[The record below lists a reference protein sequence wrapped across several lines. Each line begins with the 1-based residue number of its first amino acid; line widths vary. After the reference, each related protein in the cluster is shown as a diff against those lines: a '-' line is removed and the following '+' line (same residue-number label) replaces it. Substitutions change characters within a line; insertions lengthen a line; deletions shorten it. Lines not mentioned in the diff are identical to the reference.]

1 MRRCGLHV
9 LLSCLVL
16 VYAPMSLAAHALALY
31 GEVKYKQGFQHFDYV
46 NPTAPKGGQFKLS
59 STASFDSTNPF
70 IIKGIAAPGISNFIY
85 QSLMTPSYDEPQSFY
100 GLIAESV
107 DVASDGGSVTFTL
120 NEKAK
125 WHDGKPITAADVVW
139 SLEILKEKGH
149 PQYRALY
156 KPISKAVAIDARH
169 VRFEFAE
176 KHQRELLIIVA
187 SMPVLPM
194 HWFCGDEES
203 KASPLAGEVG
213 GGANHLDPALSDT
226 PLPNPPR
233 KGEGTTERVT
243 ASCQPFDKTS
253 LDIPLGSGAY
263 KVEKI
268 DAGRSITY
276 SRDKNYWAANLPSQ
290 RGLNNFDT
298 ITVDVY
304 RDDVVALQAIKSG
317 AIDFYEEFIARNW
330 ATAYDSPAVADGRLQ
345 KINLPHKIPRGMQGF
360 IFNTRRDKF
369 SDRRV
374 REAINLTL
382 DFEWMNGT
390 LFYNAYSRNR
400 SFFEKTEFEA
410 TDVPKGDELKLL
422 QSWRCSPSPQR
433 NSLPI
438 RGRVRVGASGGTDSA
453 TGVPL
458 PTSPLQGEELPA
470 TCLPSSLFTTP
481 YVVGQTDGSGFSR
494 ERLIRAQQLLNDA
507 GWVMKDGHR
516 VNAKTGEKLSIEFLM
531 TQRTFERVIGI
542 MRRNLSKLGIASE
555 FRYVDA
561 SQYQKRLDKF
571 NFDIVSMW
579 INQGLFYPGAEQ
591 TLLWHSSQADVTGGQ
606 NLGGV
611 KSAVIDDL
619 TTRIRSAKTLA
630 ELRPAARALDR
641 VLLAEHYVIP
651 HWSIHNWRIAYWNKF
666 GRPPITPA
674 YNVAWD
680 SWWIK
685 SGSGDSVL
693 GIGEENP
700 STFSL
705 KPKTQNPTP
714 VRSAP

>member
-1 MRRCGLHV
+1 MPRLRGLHV

-16 VYAPMSLAAHALALY
+16 AYAPMSFAAHALALY
-31 GEVKYKQGFQHFDYV
+31 GEVKYKPGFTHFDYV

-70 IIKGIAAPGISNFIY
+70 IIKGVAAPGISNFVY

-100 GLIAESV
+100 GLIAEAV
-107 DVASDGGSVTFTL
+107 DVAADGGSVTFTL
-120 NEKAK
+120 NPKAS
-125 WHDGKPITAADVVW
+125 WQDGKPITAADVVW
-139 SLEILKEKGH
+139 SLNTLKEKGH

-156 KPISKAVAIDARH
+156 KPITQATAIDAQH

-176 KHQRELLIIVA
+176 KHQRELPIIAA
-187 SMPVLPM
+187 SMPVLPQ
-194 HWFCGDEES
+194 HYF
-203 KASPLAGEVG
+203 AT
-213 GGANHLDPALSDT
+213 H
-226 PLPNPPR
+226 
-233 KGEGTTERVT
+233 
-243 ASCQPFDKTS
+243 PFDKTS
-253 LDIPLGSGAY
+253 LDVPVGSGAY
-263 KVEKI
+263 TVEKI

-276 SRDKNYWAANLPSQ
+276 ARNKTYWAANLPSQ

-330 ATAYDSPAVADGRLQ
+330 ATAYDSPAVADGRLL

-369 SDRRV
+369 ADRRV
-374 REAINLTL
+374 REAIDLTL

-400 SFFEKTEFEA
+400 SFFEETEFEA
-410 TDVPKGDELKLL
+410 AGLPASNELKLL
-422 QSWRCSPSPQR
+422 NPYRTQ
-433 NSLPI
+433 LPE
-438 RGRVRVGASGGTDSA
+438 T
-453 TGVPL
+453 
-458 PTSPLQGEELPA
+458 
-470 TCLPSSLFTTP
+470 LFTEP
-481 YVVGQTDGSGFSR
+481 YVVGKTDGSGFSR

-507 GWVMKDGHR
+507 GWVMKGGHR
-516 VNAKTGEKLSIEFLM
+516 VNAKTGEKLTIEFLM

-542 MRRNLSKLGIASE
+542 MRCNLSKLGIASE

-591 TLLWHSSQADVTGGQ
+591 TLLWHSAQADVTGGQ

-611 KSAVIDDL
+611 KSPVIDDL
-619 TTRIRSAKTLA
+619 TARIRTAKNLD
-630 ELRPAARALDR
+630 ELRPAAQALDR

-651 HWSIHNWRIAYWNKF
+651 HWSIHNWRVAYWNKF
-666 GRPPITPA
+666 GRPAITPA

-680 SWWIK
+680 SWWQVSDTAK
-685 SGSGDSVL
+685 VSGKNAAQQKPSG
-693 GIGEENP
+693 G
-700 STFSL
+700 
-705 KPKTQNPTP
+705 TP
-714 VRSAP
+714 